1 MKHKYH
7 EGPDKTKEKGANEH
21 SDTFTSAPA
30 KIASATLTKEHNK
43 FTKALASVLSAS
55 PKQIQDSRAQAKAE
69 KPSPHTRYT
78 YAPAK
83 GQS

>member
-1 MKHKYH
+1 MKHEHH
-7 EGPDKTKEKGANEH
+7 EGPNKTENKGANEH

-30 KIASATLTKEHNK
+30 KIAFSSLTKEHEK

-55 PKQIQDSRAQAKAE
+55 PKQIQDSRAQAKSE
-69 KPSPHTRYT
+69 KPSPHTRYK
-78 YAPAK
+78 YVPEE